1 MGREGCGT
9 MNDNRERL
17 LDICTTYDF
26 VIGGTLFPHQDV
38 HKLTWYSP
46 KGRDKKQIY
55 HLMINGIWR
64 RPLLGVRVRR
74 GADVGSDHHLVTTTL
89 KLKLRKTES
98 SPRGQQH
105 FHVEKLRDLEAE
117 TTFTPQLKDKFQV
130 LADAEDQTQEGSGDI
145 NAKWQQLKI
154 AYEQTCKACL
164 GTKQRKRKEWIT
176 EDTWQAIENRRTLKK
191 KVLEAKSEQL
201 KERYKQQH
209 SEANP
214 AAKRMTRTDKR
225 SHISDLPSKPGRR
238 CSKQGRARQSLQD
251 HQAGVW
257 QVCGRGTDALI
268 MDKQGR
274 LITTEAEQDARGTEH
289 FSEVLNRPPPPPT
302 EADIQEAE
310 TDLDVNTD
318 PPGKEEIIA
327 PIKSFKNGK
336 SPRQDNLSAE
346 VFKADPQLAGD
357 LLQPL
362 FAGIWEGKKLPED

>member
-1 MGREGCGT
+1 MGDLNAKVRNDNRNYERAMGREGCGT

-38 HKLTWYSP
+38 HKLSWYSP

-105 FHVEKLRDLEAE
+105 FHVEKLRDLKAE

-176 EDTWQAIENRRTLKK
+176 EDSWQAIENRINLKK
-191 KVLEAKSEQL
+191 KVLEAKSERL
-201 KERYKQQH
+201 KERYKQQYR
-209 SEANP
+209 EANRTV
-214 AAKRMTRTDKR
+214 KRMTRTDKR
-225 SHISDLPSKPGRR
+225 SHINDLASQAEDAASRGE
-238 CSKQGRARQSLQD
+238 QD
-251 HQAGVW
+251 RVYKITKL
-257 QVCGRGTDALI
+257 VCGRYRGGTDAPI

-274 LITTEAEQDARGTEH
+274 LLTTEAEQDARWDRT
-289 FSEVLNRPPPPPT
+289 
-302 EADIQEAE
+302 
-310 TDLDVNTD
+310 
-318 PPGKEEIIA
+318 
-327 PIKSFKNGK
+327 
-336 SPRQDNLSAE
+336 
-346 VFKADPQLAGD
+346 
-357 LLQPL
+357 LQ
-362 FAGIWEGKKLPED
+362 

>member
-225 SHISDLPSKPGRR
+225 SYISDLPSKPGRR

-257 QVCGRGTDALI
+257 QVQKRHWRSNHGQAGATNHDRSRTRRKRDGTLQWSSEQTTTTTTTTTNRGRYTR
-268 MDKQGR
+268 GR
-274 LITTEAEQDARGTEH
+274 D
-289 FSEVLNRPPPPPT
+289 RPGC
-302 EADIQEAE
+302 QHR
-310 TDLDVNTD
+310 
-318 PPGKEEIIA
+318 
-327 PIKSFKNGK
+327 
-336 SPRQDNLSAE
+336 SPRKRRDHSTHQ
-346 VFKADPQLAGD
+346 V
-357 LLQPL
+357 LQERKIP
-362 FAGIWEGKKLPED
+362 